1 MSKKLFFGA
10 VILAILASGA
20 FAVDLLASLTKGKI
34 SDNSS
39 GVKVL
44 SLEEAKQVKGGYNI
58 ATLENINTINLGG
71 GATIKEAYAIIGLT
85 DTELKNKALC
95 TFGATKC
102 SRSLTLNKNRYN
114 DFAKIADPN
123 KNEIVVITGTMTTA
137 PINYGFGIK
146 SDKSQ
151 FSISAAVYVN
161 KGGALT
167 KLRNINT
174 SNTTVKDAV
183 NRTRNNLNQKLVLSR

>member
-1 MSKKLFFGA
+1 MNKFLFSA
-10 VILAILASGA
+10 VISAILTSGA
-20 FAVDLLASLTKGKI
+20 FAVDLLAKLTNDKI
-34 SDNSS
+34 SDNSP

-44 SLEEAKQVKGGYNI
+44 SLEEAKQVKGGYYI
-58 ATLENINTINLGG
+58 STLENINTINLGG

-102 SRSLTLNKNRYN
+102 TGSSTFNKSRYN

-123 KNEIVVITGTMTTA
+123 KNEIVVITGTMTTT

-161 KGGALT
+161 NGGALT

>member
-1 MSKKLFFGA
+1 MNKFLFSA
-10 VILAILASGA
+10 VISAILTSGA
-20 FAVDLLASLTKGKI
+20 FAVDLLASLTNGKL
-34 SDNSS
+34 SDNSPS
-39 GVKVL
+39 VKVL
-44 SLEEAKQVKGGYNI
+44 SLEEVKQVKGGYNI
-58 ATLENINTINLGG
+58 ATLENINTINLAGG
-71 GATIKEAYAIIGLT
+71 TTIKEAYAIINSAQVEI
-85 DTELKNKALC
+85 DNKALC

-102 SRSLTLNKNRYN
+102 SGSLTLNKNRYN

-123 KNEIVVITGTMTTA
+123 KNEIVVITGTMTTV

>member
-1 MSKKLFFGA
+1 MNKFLFSA
-10 VILAILASGA
+10 VISAILTSGA
-20 FAVDLLASLTKGKI
+20 FGADLSSKLTNGKI
-34 SDNSS
+34 SDNSPC
-39 GVKVL
+39 VKVL
-44 SLEEAKQVKGGYNI
+44 SLEEAKQVKGGYYI
-58 ATLENINTINLGG
+58 STLENINTINLGG

-85 DTELKNKALC
+85 DTELKNKTLC

-102 SRSLTLNKNRYN
+102 TGSSTLNKSRYN

-123 KNEIVVITGTMTTA
+123 KNEIVVITGTMTTT

-161 KGGALT
+161 NGGALT

>member
-1 MSKKLFFGA
+1 MSKILFFGA

-34 SDNSS
+34 SDNSPS
-39 GVKVL
+39 VKML
-44 SLEEAKQVKGGYNI
+44 SLDEAKQVKGGYNI

-102 SRSLTLNKNRYN
+102 SRSLTLNKNKYK
-114 DFAKIADPN
+114 DIAKIADPN
-123 KNEIVVITGTMTTA
+123 KNEIVVITGTMTTT

>member
-1 MSKKLFFGA
+1 MNKFLFSA
-10 VILAILASGA
+10 VISAILTSGA
-20 FAVDLLASLTKGKI
+20 FGADLLSKLTNGKI
-34 SDNSS
+34 SDNSP
-39 GVKVL
+39 GVKL
-44 SLEEAKQVKGGYNI
+44 RSLEEAKQVKGGYYI
-58 ATLENINTINLGG
+58 STLENINTINLAG
-71 GATIKEAYAIIGLT
+71 GATIKEAYDIIGLT

-102 SRSLTLNKNRYN
+102 TGSSTFNKSRYN

-174 SNTTVKDAV
+174 SNTTVKDAMS
-183 NRTRNNLNQKLVLSR
+183 RIRNDLNQKLVLSK

>member
-10 VILAILASGA
+10 VILAILVSGA

-58 ATLENINTINLGG
+58 ATLENINTINLAG
-71 GATIKEAYAIIGLT
+71 GATIKEAYAVINLAQVEIG
-85 DTELKNKALC
+85 NKTLC

-114 DFAKIADPN
+114 DFAKIADP
-123 KNEIVVITGTMTTA
+123 KK
-137 PINYGFGIK
+137 IK
-146 SDKSQ
+146 KWFKPKASFIK
-151 FSISAAVYVN
+151 
-161 KGGALT
+161 
-167 KLRNINT
+167 
-174 SNTTVKDAV
+174 VKDKIWFHQI
-183 NRTRNNLNQKLVLSR
+183 TII

>member
-1 MSKKLFFGA
+1 M
-10 VILAILASGA
+10 
-20 FAVDLLASLTKGKI
+20 
-34 SDNSS
+34 
-39 GVKVL
+39 
-44 SLEEAKQVKGGYNI
+44 
-58 ATLENINTINLGG
+58 
-71 GATIKEAYAIIGLT
+71 
-85 DTELKNKALC
+85 
-95 TFGATKC
+95 
-102 SRSLTLNKNRYN
+102 
-114 DFAKIADPN
+114 
-123 KNEIVVITGTMTTA
+123 VITGTMTTA

>member
-1 MSKKLFFGA
+1 MKKFIFSSLL
-10 VILAILASGA
+10 VSSLASSLFGT
-20 FAVDLLASLTKGKI
+20 DLLASLTNGKI
-34 SDNSS
+34 SDNSL

-71 GATIKEAYAIIGLT
+71 GATIKEAYAVITLAQVEI
-85 DTELKNKALC
+85 DNKALC

-114 DFAKIADPN
+114 DFAKIADPK
-123 KNEIVVITGTMTTA
+123 KNEVVVITGTMTTA
-137 PINYGFGIK
+137 PTYYGL
-146 SDKSQ
+146 SKSQ
-151 FSISAAVYVN
+151 FFISASVYVN
-161 KGGALT
+161 NGGSLT

-174 SNTTVKDAV
+174 SNTTVKDAIS
-183 NRTRNNLNQKLVLSR
+183 RIRNDLNQKLVLSK

>member
-20 FAVDLLASLTKGKI
+20 FAVDLLASVTNGKI
-34 SDNSS
+34 SDNSP

-44 SLEEAKQVKGGYNI
+44 SLKEAKQVKGGYNI

-85 DTELKNKALC
+85 DTKLKNKALC

-102 SRSLTLNKNRYN
+102 SGSLTLNKNRYN
-114 DFAKIADPN
+114 DFAKIADPK
-123 KNEIVVITGTMTTA
+123 KNEVVVITGTMTTA
-137 PINYGFGIK
+137 PTYYGL
-146 SDKSQ
+146 SKSQ
-151 FSISAAVYVN
+151 FFISASVYVN
-161 KGGALT
+161 NGGSLT

-174 SNTTVKDAV
+174 SNKTVKDAIS
-183 NRTRNNLNQKLVLSR
+183 RIRNDLNQKLVLSK

>member
-1 MSKKLFFGA
+1 MKNFLFLSFLVA
-10 VILAILASGA
+10 SLASSLFSA
-20 FAVDLLASLTKGKI
+20 DLLSKLTNGKI

-85 DTELKNKALC
+85 DTKLKNKALC

-102 SRSLTLNKNRYN
+102 SASLTLNKNRYN

>member
-1 MSKKLFFGA
+1 MKKFLFLSFLVASLASSLFGA
-10 VILAILASGA
+10 
-20 FAVDLLASLTKGKI
+20 DLLASLTNGKL
-34 SDNSS
+34 SDNRP
-39 GVKVL
+39 GIKVL
-44 SLEEAKQVKGGYNI
+44 SLEEAKQVKGGYYI
-58 ATLENINTINLGG
+58 STLENINTINLGG

-85 DTELKNKALC
+85 DTELKNKTLC

-102 SRSLTLNKNRYN
+102 TGSSTFNKSRYN

-123 KNEIVVITGTMTTA
+123 KNEIVVITGTMTTT

-161 KGGALT
+161 NGGALT